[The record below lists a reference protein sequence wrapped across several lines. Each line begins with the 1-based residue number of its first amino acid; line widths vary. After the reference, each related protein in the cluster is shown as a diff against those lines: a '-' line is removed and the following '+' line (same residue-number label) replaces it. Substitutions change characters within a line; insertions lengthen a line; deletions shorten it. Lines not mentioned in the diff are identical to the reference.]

1 MGNKGEQER
10 HKNNRKAN
18 DRKTK
23 SGQRQDPGIT
33 RLLLPLALGAMLN
46 PLNSTMLS
54 TALTQLTHSF
64 ARDVSAGALLITP
77 LYITATIGQPL
88 MGRLADIY
96 SPRKVNIAGLILVL
110 AAALLGG
117 LAPSFSW
124 LIVSRVLLGLGTSA
138 NYPSAIAILRGRYVS
153 RGETMPPNVLAW
165 IIVAGQVSIV
175 LGPVIGGA
183 LTQWVGWQGIFL
195 VNVPLVLV
203 TLWLIRTIPP
213 QAPGGGDLIAE
224 SGGKT
229 SGSEMAAQPGT
240 SPVPAIATATM
251 PAPRRSLDIPG
262 ILIFSGVLVSLF
274 LLESQRPFNWLWPAT
289 LVVSLAMLIFWEL
302 RREDPF
308 IHVRLFRQQP
318 FLTLVYIQST
328 ASSYILYLILYGLP
342 QWLEGV
348 QKLSPANTGLIM
360 LPMSLIAAGSSLLIS
375 RLGKP
380 RSLNLIAVASQVA
393 AAVAL
398 LLLHAGTPLYLI
410 IAVTLLQGLAT
421 GLNPTAN
428 QASLN
433 EEAPQHLTGI
443 SFGLY
448 RTFVYIGAI
457 TSGAQLKSIFHKGVT
472 DSSFREITWFAIC
485 SSLIMIALY
494 LPMVLRRQRRAA
506 KARAEAERGE

>member
-1 MGNKGEQER
+1 MDNEEQDR
-10 HKNNRKAN
+10 NSTNRTAN
-18 DRKTK
+18 DTTTQKGGQQQAVGNGGTNSKTK
-23 SGQRQDPGIT
+23 RTNSNGGGGLSDPGIT
-33 RLLLPLALGAMLN
+33 TLLLPLALGAMLN

-64 ARDVSAGALLITP
+64 GRDISSGALLITP

-96 SPRKVNIAGLILVL
+96 SPKKVNIAGLIMVM

-117 LAPSFSW
+117 LAPSFEW

-138 NYPSAIAILRGRYVS
+138 NYPSAIAILRRRYAS

-195 VNVPLVLV
+195 VNVPMVLA
-203 TLWLIRTIPP
+203 TLWLARAIPAMGP
-213 QAPGGGDLIAE
+213 DRAGGQT
-224 SGGKT
+224 K
-229 SGSEMAAQPGT
+229 
-240 SPVPAIATATM
+240 
-251 PAPRRSLDIPG
+251 RSLDIPG
-262 ILIFSGVLVSLF
+262 ILIFSLVLVSLF
-274 LLESQRPFNWLWPAT
+274 LLETQLNFNLLWPAV
-289 LVVSLAMLIFWEL
+289 LVVSLAGLILWE
-302 RREDPF
+302 RRQDDPF
-308 IHVRLFRQQP
+308 IHVRLFRQRP
-318 FLTLVYIQST
+318 YLSLVYIQST
-328 ASSYILYLILYGLP
+328 ASSYILYLILYGMP

-348 QKLSPANTGLIM
+348 KHLSPANTGLLM
-360 LPMSLIAAGSSLLIS
+360 LPMSLVAASSALLIS
-375 RLGKP
+375 RLGRP
-380 RSLNLIAVASQVA
+380 RSLNLIAVVSQVA
-393 AAVAL
+393 AAVAM

-410 IAVTLLQGLAT
+410 IGVTLLQGLAT

-472 DSSFREITWFAIC
+472 DSSFREITWFAIF

-506 KARAEAERGE
+506 KAKAEAERGE